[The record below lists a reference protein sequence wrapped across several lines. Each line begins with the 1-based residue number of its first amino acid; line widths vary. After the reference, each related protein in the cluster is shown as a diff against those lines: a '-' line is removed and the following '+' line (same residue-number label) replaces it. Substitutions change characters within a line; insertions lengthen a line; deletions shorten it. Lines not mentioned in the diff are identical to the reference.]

1 MERYY
6 DRVSVATG
14 DEAASIL
21 AAACIARSFM
31 ESTPDQAK
39 QFPSKYAEGEVV
51 ASLNDENQLLMYNI
65 FLTTQIKQLQ
75 QSSNPLA
82 PVLSTG
88 YIYWL
93 MVFRALAVNEF
104 FPLGRR
110 IMAELSRGF
119 ADWESVLNE
128 VTNGNMAPSKVD
140 ECSPVRHYLVVKE

>member
-104 FPLGRR
+104 FRWAGGLWQSCQG
-110 IMAELSRGF
+110 ALQ
-119 ADWESVLNE
+119 
-128 VTNGNMAPSKVD
+128 TGNPF
-140 ECSPVRHYLVVKE
+140 